1 MVRELYYKEPV
12 YRPPSEAYSLLIQAT
27 EGCTYNCTFCI
38 ESLEKNFKIRT
49 VKDIKQ
55 DINTAKL
62 NYGDEVR
69 KLFFLAGNAFVMPYD
84 RLLEITQYANQVFQN
99 LNRISIYAQAN
110 DILKKSDAELKLI
123 ADAGLKMVYIGIETG
138 NDELLQKIEKH
149 HSANDM
155 IEAFK
160 KCYKAGITPSGT
172 VILGLAGN
180 DKDFSQQH
188 IIDTAKLINRLS
200 PNNFIKDESLPV
212 WYISCLALMLI
223 PGTPMQRAFEKN
235 KFQPSN
241 SNQILQEMKL
251 FLENISDD
259 VQNCVFRSNHAS
271 NYLALKGKLS
281 RDRSKLLEIVSQNI
295 ENHLSIRPEHYRRL

>member
-1 MVRELYYKEPV
+1 MRELYYKEPV

-38 ESLEKNFKIRT
+38 ESLEKNFKIRN

-55 DINTAKL
+55 DIDTAKQI
-62 NYGDEVR
+62 YGDEVR
-69 KLFFLAGNAFVMPYD
+69 KLFFLAGNAFVMPFE
-84 RLLEITQYANQVFQN
+84 RLLEITDYANQVFTN

-110 DILKKSDAELKLI
+110 DILKKTDAELKSF
-123 ADAGLKMVYIGIETG
+123 ADVGLKMVYIGIETG
-138 NDELLQKIEKH
+138 NDDLLQKIKKH
-149 HSANDM
+149 HTANDM
-155 IEAFK
+155 VEAFQ
-160 KCYKAGITPSGT
+160 KCYRAGITPSGT

-180 DKDFSQQH
+180 DKDLSERH

-200 PNNFIKDESLPV
+200 PSNFIKSETLPV

-223 PGTPMQRAFEKN
+223 PGTPMHRAVAEK
-235 KFQPSN
+235 KIQLSN
-241 SNQILQEMKL
+241 SEEILQEMKL

-271 NYLALKGKLS
+271 NYLALKGKLG
-281 RDRSKLLEIVSQNI
+281 RDRTKLLEIVNQNI
-295 ENHLSIRPEHYRRL
+295 EHHMSIRPERYRAL